1 MVTADLSD
9 GLPSVLS
16 PSVDEAQE
24 YRESSRR
31 LGEIGNPADAAVHV
45 RVRSE
50 KDSEQ
55 TIPIPVSALQ
65 LLSHIFGQ
73 LAQGNGV
80 TLIPTQAELTT
91 TAAARL
97 LKVSRPFLIGLLE
110 KGEIP
115 FRMIGTHRRILFRH
129 LMAYKQKNE
138 NERLKALEELSAL
151 DQEYGLR

>member
-1 MVTADLSD
+1 METSHLTNGSPTFL
-9 GLPSVLS
+9 LPST
-16 PSVDEAQE
+16 DEAPE
-24 YRESSRR
+24 YRESSRKLR
-31 LGEIGNPADAAVHV
+31 EIGNPANADVHV

-50 KDSEQ
+50 ESSEQ

-65 LLSHIFGQ
+65 LLSHIFSQ

-80 TLIPTQAELTT
+80 TLIPMQAEITT
-91 TAAARL
+91 TEAARI
-97 LKVSRPFLIGLLE
+97 LKVSRPFLIMLLE

-115 FRMIGTHRRILFRH
+115 FRMTGTHRRILVED
-129 LMAYKQKNE
+129 LMAFKRKNE